1 MRRVIDN
8 KHIKIRQF
16 QTGSDYQEGNKI
28 GSRADGFL
36 GSVARKMTYELR
48 SE

>member
-1 MRRVIDN
+1 MRRVVDN

-28 GSRADGFL
+28 GSRADGFP
-36 GSVARKMTYELR
+36 GRVARKMASELR